1 MLKRAK
7 IHKSCP
13 FLLHLVQKFVKS
25 RQNRL
30 RDTATGMRAWPGITL
45 VVLVK
50 GKWLFLD
57 DIAAKTGFMV
67 TEKGE
72 RAFQGTF
79 YAARFLLNERDF
91 CFFGEAIAEPKNQ
104 KSSSFKR
111 NQAA

>member
-1 MLKRAK
+1 MFFGTSTQR
-7 IHKSCP
+7 KSA
-13 FLLHLVQKFVKS
+13 Q
-25 RQNRL
+25 
-30 RDTATGMRAWPGITL
+30 
-45 VVLVK
+45 
-50 GKWLFLD
+50 KWLFLD

>member
-1 MLKRAK
+1 MPADYTGSTSYE
-7 IHKSCP
+7 KSCAEHG
-13 FLLHLVQKFVKS
+13 LILAS
-25 RQNRL
+25 YNNE
-30 RDTATGMRAWPGITL
+30 
-45 VVLVK
+45 
-50 GKWLFLD
+50 WLFLD

-72 RAFQGTF
+72 RAFQGIF

>member
-1 MLKRAK
+1 MQEPHTRGQSSPGSLQSGQHLCWREEW
-7 IHKSCP
+7 
-13 FLLHLVQKFVKS
+13 LL
-25 RQNRL
+25 
-30 RDTATGMRAWPGITL
+30 
-45 VVLVK
+45 
-50 GKWLFLD
+50 LD

>member
-1 MLKRAK
+1 MSVMA
-7 IHKSCP
+7 
-13 FLLHLVQKFVKS
+13 F
-25 RQNRL
+25 
-30 RDTATGMRAWPGITL
+30 
-45 VVLVK
+45 
-50 GKWLFLD
+50 KWLFLD

>member
-1 MLKRAK
+1 MIAQHIARILQALNCE
-7 IHKSCP
+7 SWE
-13 FLLHLVQKFVKS
+13 
-25 RQNRL
+25 
-30 RDTATGMRAWPGITL
+30 D
-45 VVLVK
+45 
-50 GKWLFLD
+50 WLFLD

-79 YAARFLLNERDF
+79 YAARFLLNEQDF
-91 CFFGEAIAEPKNQ
+91 WFFGEAIAEPKNQ

>member
-1 MLKRAK
+1 M
-7 IHKSCP
+7 
-13 FLLHLVQKFVKS
+13 
-25 RQNRL
+25 
-30 RDTATGMRAWPGITL
+30 
-45 VVLVK
+45 
-50 GKWLFLD
+50 D

-72 RAFQGTF
+72 RAFQGIF

-111 NQAA
+111 NQAAQTVPWKASSHFEAPKSC